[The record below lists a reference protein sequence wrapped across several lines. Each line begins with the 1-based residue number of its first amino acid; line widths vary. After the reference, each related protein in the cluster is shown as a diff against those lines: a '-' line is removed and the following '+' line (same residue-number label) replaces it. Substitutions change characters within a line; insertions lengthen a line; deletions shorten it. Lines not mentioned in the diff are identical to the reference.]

1 MGTIEERVTMP
12 KSARSDFYSCR
23 LIYLVVVKKEMALQ
37 FIEGR

>member
-23 LIYLVVVKKEMALQ
+23 LIYLVVVKKKNG
-37 FIEGR
+37 FSFHRG